1 MGPIYAVRSANAK
14 IREKF
19 GEEID
24 LDHGYLL
31 YEMQNRKALV
41 GLAALYVGGGMGFA
55 QIVDW
60 YF

>member
-1 MGPIYAVRSANAK
+1 MGMGPIYAVRSAIDK

-31 YEMQNRKALV
+31 YEMQKRKALV
-41 GLAALYVGGGMGFA
+41 GLPAL
-55 QIVDW
+55 
-60 YF
+60 